1 MESGTRRMQQD
12 DQGPQGDVPLIRLLL
27 VDDHALVRD
36 LVAAH
41 LGAQGFAIDTAASLA
56 EAREALARSGP
67 YDLVLLDYALPDCTG
82 LPDSAKLIPLAQE
95 RPVVLFSGLAKAAT
109 VAEAL
114 EIGFSG
120 FIPKSTAAQALAQ
133 ALRQVLA
140 GEVWLPEGLDL
151 SRRGSDLP
159 APLASLTRR
168 EREVLRAIRA
178 GKLNKEIAGEL
189 NISEV
194 TVKMHVR
201 SVCQKLGARNRTQ
214 AALIAAGAM
223 L

>member
-1 MESGTRRMQQD
+1 MGQD
-12 DQGPQGDVPLIRLLL
+12 EHGQRNDGPPIRLLL
-27 VDDHALVRD
+27 VDDHVLVRD

-41 LGAQGFAIDTAASLA
+41 LAAQGFVIDTAATLA
-56 EAREALARSGP
+56 EARAALARTEP
-67 YDLVLLDYALPDCTG
+67 YDVVLLDFALPDSSG
-82 LPDSAKLIPLAQE
+82 LTDSASLIPLAQE

-114 EIGFSG
+114 ETGFSG
-120 FIPKSTAAQALAQ
+120 FIPKSTAAQALAE

-151 SRRGSDLP
+151 SRRGTDLP
-159 APLASLTRR
+159 GPLASLTKR

-178 GKLNKEIAGEL
+178 GRLNKEIAGEL
-189 NISEV
+189 SISEV

>member
-1 MESGTRRMQQD
+1 MQQD
-12 DQGPQGDVPLIRLLL
+12 DQGHQNETAPTRLLL

-41 LGAQGFAIDTAASLA
+41 LAAQGFVIDTAASLA
-56 EAREALARSGP
+56 EARTALVGAGP
-67 YDLVLLDYALPDCTG
+67 YDLVLLDFALPDCSG
-82 LPDSAKLIPLAQE
+82 LPDSATLIPLAQE
-95 RPVVLFSGLAKAAT
+95 RPVVLFSGQAKTAT

-140 GEVWLPEGLDL
+140 GDVWLPEGLDL
-151 SRRGSDLP
+151 SRHGTDLP

-178 GKLNKEIAGEL
+178 GRLNKEIAGEL

-201 SVCQKLGARNRTQ
+201 AVCQKLGARNRTQ

>member
-1 MESGTRRMQQD
+1 MQQD
-12 DQGPQGDVPLIRLLL
+12 EQSQLDEAPPIRLLL

-41 LGAQGFAIDTAASLA
+41 LAAQGFVIDTAETLA
-56 EAREALARSGP
+56 EARKALTQSGP
-67 YDLVLLDYALPDCTG
+67 YDLILLDFA
-82 LPDSAKLIPLAQE
+82 LPDSASLADSATLIPLAQE
-95 RPVVLFSGLAKAAT
+95 RPVVLFSGLAKTAT

-114 EIGFSG
+114 ETGFSG

-159 APLASLTRR
+159 APLASLTKR

-178 GKLNKEIAGEL
+178 GKLNKEIAGDL

>member
-1 MESGTRRMQQD
+1 MQQD
-12 DQGPQGDVPLIRLLL
+12 EQGPQGEATPTRLLL

-41 LGAQGFAIDTAASLA
+41 LSAQGFAIDTAATLA
-56 EAREALARSGP
+56 EARAALAGSGP
-67 YDLVLLDYALPDCTG
+67 YDLVLLDFALPDCTG
-82 LPDSAKLIPLAQE
+82 LTDSATLIPLAQE

-114 EIGFSG
+114 EKGFSG
-120 FIPKSTAAQALAQ
+120 FIPKSTAAQILAQ

-159 APLASLTRR
+159 GPLASLTRR

-178 GKLNKEIAGEL
+178 GKLNKEIAGDL

-201 SVCQKLGARNRTQ
+201 AVCQKLGARNRTQ
-214 AALIAAGAM
+214 AALFAADAM